1 MTGGPDGSGQRLA
14 PRRQVQTETGSRGRL
29 LPCGF
34 LGQRPKPPEG
44 GWRAP
49 QPTSSRGRGGGGGPR
64 GGGGGGAPPPP
75 PPEVALTIGAALTKP
90 AAGHHIRRQ
99 AQVRQW
105 QQTAPLEKPSRAIPL
120 TWEICD
126 FPSHGEP
133 QAVFQSVAALDPTV
147 QCCYMAPE
155 NGRVK
160 ERLAAQRLCVQ
171 SAALRELGKLCFP
184 NSTDSRGW
192 HLWRRYSCATNLLGL
207 AAGRGASQKFL

>member
-34 LGQRPKPPEG
+34 LGQRPKPPE
-44 GWRAP
+44 A
-49 QPTSSRGRGGGGGPR
+49 
-64 GGGGGGAPPPP
+64 
-75 PPEVALTIGAALTKP
+75 ALTIGAALTKP

-171 SAALRELGKLCFP
+171 SAALRELGKQSFP
-184 NSTDSRGW
+184 NSTELRDWDGG
-192 HLWRRYSCATNLLGL
+192 RRWLTPLPDAVWPTDVVPRRSFCERRPYYAPLLV
-207 AAGRGASQKFL
+207 GALLEQRS

>member
-34 LGQRPKPPEG
+34 LGQRPKPPE
-44 GWRAP
+44 A
-49 QPTSSRGRGGGGGPR
+49 
-64 GGGGGGAPPPP
+64 
-75 PPEVALTIGAALTKP
+75 ALTIGAALTKP

-120 TWEICD
+120 TWESCD

-133 QAVFQSVAALDPTV
+133 QTV
-147 QCCYMAPE
+147 
-155 NGRVK
+155 
-160 ERLAAQRLCVQ
+160 RLGV
-171 SAALRELGKLCFP
+171 GP
-184 NSTDSRGW
+184 
-192 HLWRRYSCATNLLGL
+192 
-207 AAGRGASQKFL
+207 